1 MYVTNEAIMSKSFE
15 QLGCSKINIG
25 LAITGK
31 REDGYHDIDSIF
43 QSIRLSDSIYFA
55 KHHSVVFS
63 GGAPELPEYM
73 QKLVTYGEE
82 NLALKALRAVQAYTG
97 CKAGA
102 AIHLLKRVPIQAG
115 LGGGSADA
123 AAMLVG
129 LNRFWDLRLT
139 QDELL
144 KIGATLGSDVPFLL
158 QGGTAR
164 GTGRGEILTYG
175 KSPDPHW
182 LLLVKPQVS
191 VSTAVAYGRFNGKSI
206 ATKQTI
212 NTVHK
217 HLEHNNLKSAFL
229 ASANTFEELLF
240 PDHEELVICKDFFT
254 SRGYPTIMTGSG
266 PTMVVLLDKPM
277 EALQLQEEIKA
288 AGHDWLSLITKT
300 CTQEDLP

>member
-1 MYVTNEAIMSKSFE
+1 MSKSFE

-31 REDGYHDIDSIF
+31 REDGYHNIDSIF

-82 NLALKALRAVQAYTG
+82 NLALKALRAIQAYTG

-129 LNRFWDLRLT
+129 LNRFWDLRIT
-139 QDELL
+139 QEELL
-144 KIGATLGSDVPFLL
+144 QIGATLGSDVPFLL

-182 LLLVKPQVS
+182 LLLVKPKVS
-191 VSTAVAYGRFNGKSI
+191 VSTAVAYGRFTNKSI

-212 NTVHK
+212 DTVQQ
-217 HLEHNNLKSAFL
+217 HLENNDLKSAFL
-229 ASANTFEELLF
+229 TSANTFEELLF
-240 PDHEELVICKDFFT
+240 PDHEELVICKEFFT

-288 AGHDWLSLITKT
+288 AGYDWLSLITKT

>member
-1 MYVTNEAIMSKSFE
+1 MSKSFE

-82 NLALKALRAVQAYTG
+82 NLALKALRAIQAYTG

-139 QDELL
+139 QEELL
-144 KIGATLGSDVPFLL
+144 QIGATLGSDVPFLL

-164 GTGRGEILTYG
+164 GTGRGEILTYK

-182 LLLVKPQVS
+182 LLLVKPKVS
-191 VSTAVAYGRFNGKSI
+191 VSTAAAYCRFTNKSV

-212 NTVHK
+212 DTVQQ
-217 HLEHNNLKSAFL
+217 HLENNDLKSAFL
-229 ASANTFEELLF
+229 TSANTFEELLF
-240 PDHEELVICKDFFT
+240 PDHEELVICKEFFT

>member
-191 VSTAVAYGRFNGKSI
+191 VSTAVAYSRFNGKSI

-212 NTVHK
+212 DTVHK

-240 PDHEELVICKDFFT
+240 PDHEELFICKDFFT

-288 AGHDWLSLITKT
+288 AGHNWLSLITKT

>member
-1 MYVTNEAIMSKSFE
+1 MSKSFE

-82 NLALKALRAVQAYTG
+82 NLALKALRALQAYTG

-139 QDELL
+139 QEELL
-144 KIGATLGSDVPFLL
+144 QIGATLGSDVPFLL

-182 LLLVKPQVS
+182 LLLVKPKVS
-191 VSTAVAYGRFNGKSI
+191 VSTAVAYGRFTNKSI

-212 NTVHK
+212 DTVQQ
-217 HLEHNNLKSAFL
+217 HLENNDLKSAFL
-229 ASANTFEELLF
+229 TSANTFEELLF
-240 PDHEELVICKDFFT
+240 PDHEELVNCKEFFT

-288 AGHDWLSLITKT
+288 AGYDWLSLITKT

>member
-1 MYVTNEAIMSKSFE
+1 MSKSFE

-63 GGAPELPEYM
+63 GGAPELPDYM

-82 NLALKALRAVQAYTG
+82 NLALKALRAIQAYTG
-97 CKAGA
+97 CKVGA

-139 QDELL
+139 QEELL
-144 KIGATLGSDVPFLL
+144 QIGATLGSDVPFLL

-182 LLLVKPQVS
+182 LLLVKPKVS
-191 VSTAVAYGRFNGKSI
+191 VSTAAAYGRFTNKSV

-212 NTVHK
+212 DTVQQ
-217 HLEHNNLKSAFL
+217 HLENNDLKSAFL
-229 ASANTFEELLF
+229 TSANTFEELLF
-240 PDHEELVICKDFFT
+240 PDHEELVICKEFFT
-254 SRGYPTIMTGSG
+254 SSGYPTIMTGSG

>member
-1 MYVTNEAIMSKSFE
+1 MSKSFE

-82 NLALKALRAVQAYTG
+82 NLALKALRAVQTYTG

-212 NTVHK
+212 DTVHK

-229 ASANTFEELLF
+229 ASTNTFEELLF

>member
-1 MYVTNEAIMSKSFE
+1 MSKSFE

-82 NLALKALRAVQAYTG
+82 NLALKALRAIQAYTG

-139 QDELL
+139 REEFLQ
-144 KIGATLGSDVPFLL
+144 IGATLGSDVPFLL

-182 LLLVKPQVS
+182 LLLVKPKVS
-191 VSTAVAYGRFNGKSI
+191 VSTAAAYGRFTNKSV

-212 NTVHK
+212 DTVQQ
-217 HLEHNNLKSAFL
+217 HLENNDLKSAFL
-229 ASANTFEELLF
+229 TSANTFEELLF
-240 PDHEELVICKDFFT
+240 PDHEELVICKEFFT

-288 AGHDWLSLITKT
+288 AGYDWLSLITKT

>member
-1 MYVTNEAIMSKSFE
+1 MSKSFE

-82 NLALKALRAVQAYTG
+82 NLALKALRALQAYTG

-139 QDELL
+139 QEELL
-144 KIGATLGSDVPFLL
+144 QIGATLGSDVPFLL

-164 GTGRGEILTYG
+164 GTGRGEILTHG

-182 LLLVKPQVS
+182 LLLVKPKVS
-191 VSTAVAYGRFNGKSI
+191 VSTAAAYGRFTNKSV

-212 NTVHK
+212 DTVQQ
-217 HLEHNNLKSAFL
+217 HLENNDLKSAFL
-229 ASANTFEELLF
+229 TSANTFEELLF
-240 PDHEELVICKDFFT
+240 PDHEELVICKEFFT

-288 AGHDWLSLITKT
+288 SGHDWLSLITKT

>member
-1 MYVTNEAIMSKSFE
+1 MSKSFE

-82 NLALKALRAVQAYTG
+82 NLALKALRAIQAYTG

-139 QDELL
+139 QEELL
-144 KIGATLGSDVPFLL
+144 QIGATLGSDVPFLL

-164 GTGRGEILTYG
+164 GTGRGEILMYG
-175 KSPDPHW
+175 KSPAPHW
-182 LLLVKPQVS
+182 LLLVKPKVS
-191 VSTAVAYGRFNGKSI
+191 VSTAAAYGRFTNKSV

-212 NTVHK
+212 DTVQQ
-217 HLEHNNLKSAFL
+217 HLENNDLKSAFL
-229 ASANTFEELLF
+229 TSANTFEELLF
-240 PDHEELVICKDFFT
+240 PDHEELVICKEFFT

>member
-1 MYVTNEAIMSKSFE
+1 MSKSFE

-82 NLALKALRAVQAYTG
+82 NLALKALRAIQAYTG

-139 QDELL
+139 QEELL
-144 KIGATLGSDVPFLL
+144 QIGATLGSDVPFLL

-182 LLLVKPQVS
+182 LLLVKPKVS
-191 VSTAVAYGRFNGKSI
+191 VSTAAAYGRFTNKSV

-212 NTVHK
+212 DTVQQ
-217 HLEHNNLKSAFL
+217 HLENNDLKSAFL
-229 ASANTFEELLF
+229 TSANTFEELLF
-240 PDHEELVICKDFFT
+240 PDHEELAICKEFFT
-254 SRGYPTIMTGSG
+254 SREYPTIMTGSG

>member
-1 MYVTNEAIMSKSFE
+1 MSKSFE

-82 NLALKALRAVQAYTG
+82 NLALKALRALQAYTG

-139 QDELL
+139 QEELL
-144 KIGATLGSDVPFLL
+144 QIGATLGSDVPFLL

-182 LLLVKPQVS
+182 LLLVKPKVS
-191 VSTAVAYGRFNGKSI
+191 VSTAVAYGRFTNKSI

-212 NTVHK
+212 DTVQQ
-217 HLEHNNLKSAFL
+217 HLENNDLKSAFL
-229 ASANTFEELLF
+229 TSANTFEELLF
-240 PDHEELVICKDFFT
+240 PDHEELVICKEFFT
-254 SRGYPTIMTGSG
+254 SREYPTIMTGSG

>member
-1 MYVTNEAIMSKSFE
+1 MSKSFE

-144 KIGATLGSDVPFLL
+144 IIGATLGSDVPFLL

-182 LLLVKPQVS
+182 LLLVKPKVS
-191 VSTAVAYGRFNGKSI
+191 VSTAAAYGRFTNKSV

-212 NTVHK
+212 DTVQQ
-217 HLEHNNLKSAFL
+217 HLENNDLKSAFL
-229 ASANTFEELLF
+229 TSANTFEELLF
-240 PDHEELVICKDFFT
+240 PDHEELVICKEFFT

-300 CTQEDLP
+300 CIQEDLP

>member
-1 MYVTNEAIMSKSFE
+1 MSKSFE

-82 NLALKALRAVQAYTG
+82 NLALKALRAIQAYTG
-97 CKAGA
+97 CKTGA

-139 QDELL
+139 QEELL
-144 KIGATLGSDVPFLL
+144 QIGATLGSDVPFLL

-182 LLLVKPQVS
+182 LLLVKPKVS
-191 VSTAVAYGRFNGKSI
+191 VSTAAAYSRFTNTSV

-212 NTVHK
+212 DTVQQ
-217 HLEHNNLKSAFL
+217 HLENNDLKSAFL
-229 ASANTFEELLF
+229 TSANTFEELLF
-240 PDHEELVICKDFFT
+240 PDHEELVICKEFFT

>member
-1 MYVTNEAIMSKSFE
+1 MSKSFE

-82 NLALKALRAVQAYTG
+82 NLALKALRAIQAYTG

-139 QDELL
+139 QEELL
-144 KIGATLGSDVPFLL
+144 QIGATLGSDVPFLL

-182 LLLVKPQVS
+182 LLLVKPKVS
-191 VSTAVAYGRFNGKSI
+191 VSTAAAYGRFTNKSV

-212 NTVHK
+212 DIVQQ
-217 HLEHNNLKSAFL
+217 HLENNDLKSAFL
-229 ASANTFEELLF
+229 TSANTFEELLF
-240 PDHEELVICKDFFT
+240 TDHEELVICKEFFT

>member
-1 MYVTNEAIMSKSFE
+1 MSKSFE

-82 NLALKALRAVQAYTG
+82 NLALKALRALQAYTG

-139 QDELL
+139 QEELL
-144 KIGATLGSDVPFLL
+144 QIGATLGSDVPFLL

-175 KSPDPHW
+175 KSPDSHW
-182 LLLVKPQVS
+182 LLLVKPKVS
-191 VSTAVAYGRFNGKSI
+191 ISTAAAYGRFTNKSV

-212 NTVHK
+212 DTVQQ
-217 HLEHNNLKSAFL
+217 HLENNDLKSAFL
-229 ASANTFEELLF
+229 TSANTFEELLF
-240 PDHEELVICKDFFT
+240 PDHEELVICKEFFT
-254 SRGYPTIMTGSG
+254 SSGYPTIMTGSG
-266 PTMVVLLDKPM
+266 PTMVELLDKPM

>member
-1 MYVTNEAIMSKSFE
+1 MSKSFE

-82 NLALKALRAVQAYTG
+82 NLALKALRAVQEYTG

-139 QDELL
+139 QEELL
-144 KIGATLGSDVPFLL
+144 QIGATLGSDVPFLL

-182 LLLVKPQVS
+182 LLLVKPKVS
-191 VSTAVAYGRFNGKSI
+191 VSTVTAYGRFTNTSV

-212 NTVHK
+212 DSVQQ
-217 HLEHNNLKSAFL
+217 HLENNDLKSAFL
-229 ASANTFEELLF
+229 TSANTFEELLF
-240 PDHEELVICKDFFT
+240 PDHEELVICKEFFT

>member
-1 MYVTNEAIMSKSFE
+1 MSKSFE

-82 NLALKALRAVQAYTG
+82 NLALKALRAVQEYTG

-139 QDELL
+139 QEELL
-144 KIGATLGSDVPFLL
+144 QIGATLGSDVPFLL

-164 GTGRGEILTYG
+164 GTGRGEILTEL
-175 KSPDPHW
+175 PEAPE
-182 LLLVKPQVS
+182 LLLVLAKPKLEVATGWVYGNFRQQKVNQRPDIDGIIKALEQSATGLLLESCGNVLES
-191 VSTAVAYGRFNGKSI
+191 VTIPAHPVMAEIKQKMLAAG
-206 ATKQTI
+206 ATCA
-212 NTVHK
+212 
-217 HLEHNNLKSAFL
+217 LMS
-229 ASANTFEELLF
+229 
-240 PDHEELVICKDFFT
+240 
-254 SRGYPTIMTGSG
+254 GSG
-266 PTMVVLLDKPM
+266 PTVFAVAEKKEITERILTELSELDLETAVTTTVQK
-277 EALQLQEEIKA
+277 ERI
-288 AGHDWLSLITKT
+288 
-300 CTQEDLP
+300 

>member
-1 MYVTNEAIMSKSFE
+1 MSKSFE

-164 GTGRGEILTYG
+164 GTGRGEILTYS

-212 NTVHK
+212 DTVHK

-229 ASANTFEELLF
+229 ASANTFGELLF

>member
-1 MYVTNEAIMSKSFE
+1 MSKSFE

-82 NLALKALRAVQAYTG
+82 NLALKALRAIQAYTG

-139 QDELL
+139 QEELL
-144 KIGATLGSDVPFLL
+144 QIGATLGSDVPFLL

-182 LLLVKPQVS
+182 LLLVKPKVS
-191 VSTAVAYGRFNGKSI
+191 VSTAAAYGRFTNKSV

-212 NTVHK
+212 DTVQQ
-217 HLEHNNLKSAFL
+217 HLENNDLKSAFL
-229 ASANTFEELLF
+229 TSVNTFEELLF
-240 PDHEELVICKDFFT
+240 PDHEELVICKEFFT
-254 SRGYPTIMTGSG
+254 SREYPTIMTGSG

>member
-1 MYVTNEAIMSKSFE
+1 MSKSFE

-31 REDGYHDIDSIF
+31 REDGYHNIDSIF

-82 NLALKALRAVQAYTG
+82 NLALKALRALQAYTG

-139 QDELL
+139 QEELL
-144 KIGATLGSDVPFLL
+144 QIGATLGSDVPFLL

-182 LLLVKPQVS
+182 LLLVKPKVS
-191 VSTAVAYGRFNGKSI
+191 VSTAVAYGRFTNKSI

-212 NTVHK
+212 DTVQQ
-217 HLEHNNLKSAFL
+217 HLENNDLKSAFL
-229 ASANTFEELLF
+229 TSANTFEELLF
-240 PDHEELVICKDFFT
+240 PDHEELVICKEFFT

>member
-1 MYVTNEAIMSKSFE
+1 MSKSFE

-129 LNRFWDLRLT
+129 LNRFWDLRRT
-139 QDELL
+139 QYELL

-212 NTVHK
+212 DTVHK

-266 PTMVVLLDKPM
+266 PTMIVLLDKPM

>member
-1 MYVTNEAIMSKSFE
+1 MSKSFE

-43 QSIRLSDSIYFA
+43 QSIRLSDSIYFT

-82 NLALKALRAVQAYTG
+82 NLALKALRAIQAYTG
-97 CKAGA
+97 CKAGV

-139 QDELL
+139 QEELL
-144 KIGATLGSDVPFLL
+144 QIGATLGSDVPFLL

-182 LLLVKPQVS
+182 LLLVKPKVS
-191 VSTAVAYGRFNGKSI
+191 VSTAAAYGRFTNKSV

-212 NTVHK
+212 DTVQQ
-217 HLEHNNLKSAFL
+217 HLENNDLKSAFL
-229 ASANTFEELLF
+229 TSANTFEELLF
-240 PDHEELVICKDFFT
+240 PDHEELVICKEFFT

-288 AGHDWLSLITKT
+288 AGHNWLSLITKT

>member
-1 MYVTNEAIMSKSFE
+1 MSKSFE

-82 NLALKALRAVQAYTG
+82 NLALKALRAIQAYTG

-139 QDELL
+139 QEELL
-144 KIGATLGSDVPFLL
+144 QIGATLGSDVPFLL

-182 LLLVKPQVS
+182 LLLVKPKVS
-191 VSTAVAYGRFNGKSI
+191 VSTAAAYGRFTNKSV

-212 NTVHK
+212 DIVQQ
-217 HLEHNNLKSAFL
+217 HLENNDLKSAFL
-229 ASANTFEELLF
+229 TSANTFEELLF
-240 PDHEELVICKDFFT
+240 PDHEELVICKEFFT

-300 CTQEDLP
+300 CTLEDLP

>member
-1 MYVTNEAIMSKSFE
+1 MSKSFE

-191 VSTAVAYGRFNGKSI
+191 VSTAVAYSRFNGKSI

-212 NTVHK
+212 DTVHK

-240 PDHEELVICKDFFT
+240 PDHEELFICKDFFT
-254 SRGYPTIMTGSG
+254 SRRYPTIMTGSG

>member
-1 MYVTNEAIMSKSFE
+1 MSKSFE

-82 NLALKALRAVQAYTG
+82 NLALKALRAVQTYTG

-123 AAMLVG
+123 AAM
-129 LNRFWDLRLT
+129 
-139 QDELL
+139 
-144 KIGATLGSDVPFLL
+144 LL

-191 VSTAVAYGRFNGKSI
+191 VSTAVAYSRFNGKSI

-212 NTVHK
+212 DTVHK

-240 PDHEELVICKDFFT
+240 PDHEELFICKDFFT

-288 AGHDWLSLITKT
+288 AGHNWLSLITKT

>member
-1 MYVTNEAIMSKSFE
+1 MSKSFE

-82 NLALKALRAVQAYTG
+82 NLALKALRAIQAYTG

-139 QDELL
+139 QEELL
-144 KIGATLGSDVPFLL
+144 QIGATLGSDVPFLL

-175 KSPDPHW
+175 KSPAPHW
-182 LLLVKPQVS
+182 LLLVKPKVS
-191 VSTAVAYGRFNGKSI
+191 VSTGAAYGRFTNKSV

-212 NTVHK
+212 DTVQQ
-217 HLEHNNLKSAFL
+217 HLENNDLKSAFL
-229 ASANTFEELLF
+229 TSANTFEELLF
-240 PDHEELVICKDFFT
+240 PDHEELVICKEFFT

>member
-1 MYVTNEAIMSKSFE
+1 MSKSFE

-25 LAITGK
+25 VASTGK

-82 NLALKALRAVQAYTG
+82 NLALKALRAIQAYTG

-139 QDELL
+139 QEELL
-144 KIGATLGSDVPFLL
+144 QIGATLGSDVPFLL

-182 LLLVKPQVS
+182 LLLVKPKVS
-191 VSTAVAYGRFNGKSI
+191 VSTAAAYGRFTNKSV

-212 NTVHK
+212 DIVQQ
-217 HLEHNNLKSAFL
+217 HLENNDLKSAFL
-229 ASANTFEELLF
+229 TSANTFEELLF
-240 PDHEELVICKDFFT
+240 PDHEELVICKEFFT

>member
-1 MYVTNEAIMSKSFE
+1 MSKSFE

-82 NLALKALRAVQAYTG
+82 NLALKALRAIQAYTG

-139 QDELL
+139 QEELL
-144 KIGATLGSDVPFLL
+144 QIGATLGSDVPFLL

-182 LLLVKPQVS
+182 LLLVKPKVS
-191 VSTAVAYGRFNGKSI
+191 VSTVAAYGRFTNKSV

-212 NTVHK
+212 DTVQQ
-217 HLEHNNLKSAFL
+217 HLENNDLKSAFL
-229 ASANTFEELLF
+229 TSANTFEELLF
-240 PDHEELVICKDFFT
+240 PDHEELVNCKEFFT

-288 AGHDWLSLITKT
+288 AGYDWLSLITKT

>member
-1 MYVTNEAIMSKSFE
+1 MSKSFE

-31 REDGYHDIDSIF
+31 REDGYHNIDSIF

-82 NLALKALRAVQAYTG
+82 NLALKALRAIQAYTG

-139 QDELL
+139 QEELL
-144 KIGATLGSDVPFLL
+144 QIGATLGSDVPFLL

-182 LLLVKPQVS
+182 LLLVKPKVS
-191 VSTAVAYGRFNGKSI
+191 VSTAVAYGRFTNKSI

-212 NTVHK
+212 DTVQQ
-217 HLEHNNLKSAFL
+217 HLENNDLKSAFL
-229 ASANTFEELLF
+229 TSANTFEELLF
-240 PDHEELVICKDFFT
+240 PDHEELVICKEFFT

-277 EALQLQEEIKA
+277 EALQLQEKIKA
-288 AGHDWLSLITKT
+288 AGYDWLSLITKT

>member
-1 MYVTNEAIMSKSFE
+1 MSKSFE

-73 QKLVTYGEE
+73 QKLITYGEE
-82 NLALKALRAVQAYTG
+82 NLALKALRALQAYTG

-139 QDELL
+139 QEELL
-144 KIGATLGSDVPFLL
+144 QIGATLGSDVPFLL

-182 LLLVKPQVS
+182 LLLVKPKVS
-191 VSTAVAYGRFNGKSI
+191 VSTAVAYGRFTNKSI

-212 NTVHK
+212 DTVQQ
-217 HLEHNNLKSAFL
+217 HLENNDLKSAFL
-229 ASANTFEELLF
+229 TSANTFEELLF
-240 PDHEELVICKDFFT
+240 PDHEELVICKEFFT
-254 SRGYPTIMTGSG
+254 SSGYPTIMTGSG

-288 AGHDWLSLITKT
+288 AGYDWLSLITKT

>member
-1 MYVTNEAIMSKSFE
+1 MSKSFE

-63 GGAPELPEYM
+63 GGAPELPDYM

-82 NLALKALRAVQAYTG
+82 NLALKALRALQAYTG

-139 QDELL
+139 QEELL
-144 KIGATLGSDVPFLL
+144 QIGATLGSDVPFLL

-164 GTGRGEILTYG
+164 GTGRGEILTHG

-182 LLLVKPQVS
+182 LLLVKPKVS
-191 VSTAVAYGRFNGKSI
+191 VSTAAAYGRFTNKSV

-212 NTVHK
+212 DTVQQ
-217 HLEHNNLKSAFL
+217 HLENNDLKSAFL
-229 ASANTFEELLF
+229 TSANTFEELLF
-240 PDHEELVICKDFFT
+240 PDHEELVICKEFFT

-288 AGHDWLSLITKT
+288 SGHDWLSLITKT